1 MTSRRKII
9 QRFGDRGE
17 RPKRYSVSSVAYT
30 VNANPMSDTNQQ
42 VIVLYGL
49 ENDNREQ
56 TGELLHR

>member
-1 MTSRRKII
+1 MRRII
-9 QRFGDRGE
+9 QRFGNRGK

-30 VNANPMSDTNQQ
+30 ISANPMSDTNQQ

>member
-1 MTSRRKII
+1 MTAKRRII
-9 QRFGDRGE
+9 QRFGERRE

-56 TGELLHR
+56 TG

>member
-1 MTSRRKII
+1 MRRRII
-9 QRFGDRGE
+9 QRFGERRE

-56 TGELLHR
+56 TG